1 MIVRII
7 RRVYRAF
14 MDIAAVFALSLAPGV
29 LWLYFI
35 YRREKGGGLG
45 YRFALRLFLAGMLL
59 VLPAAAVEHP
69 FRSWGAAQIAL
80 IAPFAEEAIK
90 FTAVWWM
97 AVRKGAFERPIDG
110 MSHAATVALGF
121 ASAEN
126 IFYII
131 SSYLAPQL
139 ALGIRDPLF
148 GASMVWKLY
157 LLRSLLT
164 VPGHAVWSSMW
175 GYALAMAAFTQRK
188 RATVAKGFALSVA
201 LHALF
206 NYFIITHPVGAVG
219 MLVLVPAMW
228 RMFYDRVDKAI
239 RMGTHPREDWPNG
252 PPGQSS

>member
-1 MIVRII
+1 
-7 RRVYRAF
+7 
-14 MDIAAVFALSLAPGV
+14 MDIAAVFVLSLAPGV

-35 YRREKGGGLG
+35 YRKERGGGLR

-59 VLPAAAVEHP
+59 VLPAAAIEHP
-69 FRSWGAAQIAL
+69 FRRWSAVQIAL
-80 IAPFAEEAIK
+80 IAPFTEEAIK
-90 FTAVWWM
+90 FAAVWLM
-97 AVRKGAFERPIDG
+97 AVRKHAFERPVDG
-110 MSHAATVALGF
+110 MIHAATVALGF

-126 IFYII
+126 IFYMM

-148 GASMVWKLY
+148 GVSMVWKLY

-175 GYALAMAAFTQRK
+175 GYALARAAFTQSK
-188 RATVAKGFALSVA
+188 RAAVTKGFALAVA

-219 MLVLVPAMW
+219 MLVLVPVMW
-228 RMFYDRVDKAI
+228 RMFYYRMENAI
-239 RMGTHPREDWPNG
+239 RMGTHPREDGPAG
-252 PPGQSS
+252 PPCQSS